1 MTILLL
7 LAIVFFILNILTQT
21 IEYSLSILSKEEKKI
36 LNSTTSSHNINVK
49 LYNSKPTFF
58 LSTIILLK
66 IISFVCFLL
75 NIFFIYFLLFCNFE
89 ILNIIIFITT
99 SLILVMFSN
108 YILPILIVGNNP
120 KKYFV
125 KISPLIRISSLIFYP
140 FVWIIE
146 QSSFYIKKR
155 TSSHPTNYIEEITDA
170 IENRRNEEENS
181 ESKILKSIVNF
192 SDIAVK
198 EIMKSRLDVVAVDY
212 DFNFNKLYQ
221 IILDAG
227 YSRMPVYKKSFD
239 NIVGVLYIK
248 DLLPFLDNKNLD
260 VDWHS
265 LIRSPIFVPESKKI
279 IDLLRELQ
287 EKKVHLAI
295 VVDEYG
301 GTSGIVTLEDIM
313 EEVVG
318 DINDEFDSEEVIYS
332 KINEKNYYFEAKT
345 SINDFCKITN
355 TETDY
360 FDDVKGESDSL
371 AGLILEHSGK
381 IPENN
386 ETIKIKRFL
395 FKVVASDKRRIK
407 KIKITIEDEE

>member
-1 MTILLL
+1 MPILVL
-7 LAIVFFILNILTQT
+7 LAIVFFALNILTHT
-21 IEYSLSILSKEEKKI
+21 IEYALSILSKEEKKV
-36 LNSTTSSHNINVK
+36 LYSSNTSHNKNVK
-49 LYNSKPTFF
+49 LYNNKPTLFV
-58 LSTIILLK
+58 STIVLLK
-66 IISFVCFLL
+66 FISFISLL
-75 NIFFIYFLLFCNFE
+75 LCVFFIYFLIFCNFE
-89 ILNIIIFITT
+89 ILNILIFVLI
-99 SLILVMFSN
+99 SLAMLILSN
-108 YILPILIVGNNP
+108 FILPRLIVRNKP
-120 KKYFV
+120 KRYFI
-125 KISPLIRISSLIFYP
+125 KISPLIKISSIILYP
-140 FVWIIE
+140 FVKILE
-146 QSSFYIKKR
+146 QSSIYLKKR
-155 TSSHPTNYIEEITDA
+155 TTFHSSNYIEEITDA
-170 IENRRNEEENS
+170 IENNKNEEEFN
-181 ESKILKSIVNF
+181 ENKILKSIVGF
-192 SDIAVK
+192 SDTAVK

-212 DFNFNKLYQ
+212 DYNFCKLYQ

-227 YSRMPVYKKSFD
+227 YSRMPVFKKSFD
-239 NIVGVLYIK
+239 NIIGVLYIK

-265 LIRSPIFVPESKKI
+265 LLRTPVFVPESKKI

-318 DINDEFDSEEVIYS
+318 EINDEFDSEEVAFS

-360 FDDVKGESDSL
+360 FDEVKGESDSL

-386 ETIKIKRFL
+386 ETIKIKKFL
-395 FKVVASDKRRIK
+395 FKVIASDKRRIK
-407 KIKITIEDEE
+407 RIKITIEDEE

>member
-1 MTILLL
+1 MSILIL
-7 LAIVFFILNILTQT
+7 LAIVFFILNIFSYS
-21 IEYSLSILSKEEKKI
+21 IEYALSILSKDEKKV
-36 LNSTTSSHNINVK
+36 LYNSHSSHDKNVK
-49 LYNSKPTFF
+49 LYNNKPTF
-58 LSTIILLK
+58 LVSTIVLLK
-66 IISFVCFLL
+66 FISFISLL
-75 NIFFIYFLLFCNFE
+75 LSIFFIYFSIFCSFGL
-89 ILNIIIFITT
+89 LNILIFVAI
-99 SLILVMFSN
+99 SLILVMLSN
-108 YILPILIVGNNP
+108 FILPRFIVGNTP
-120 KKYFV
+120 KKHFLQILPFIKFCSIILYPFV
-125 KISPLIRISSLIFYP
+125 KILELSSAYL
-140 FVWIIE
+140 
-146 QSSFYIKKR
+146 KKR
-155 TSSHPTNYIEEITDA
+155 TTFHSSNYIEEITDA
-170 IENRRNEEENS
+170 IENNQNKEENN
-181 ESKILKSIVNF
+181 ESKILKSIVGF
-192 SDIAVK
+192 SDTAVK

-212 DFNFNKLYQ
+212 DFNFGKLYQ

-227 YSRMPVYKKSFD
+227 YSRMPVFKKSFD

-265 LIRSPIFVPESKKI
+265 LIRTPVFVPESKKI

-318 DINDEFDSEEVIYS
+318 EINDEFDSEEVVFS

-345 SINDFCKITN
+345 SINDFCKITK

-360 FDDVKGESDSL
+360 FDEVKGESDSL

-386 ETIKIKRFL
+386 ETIKIKKFL

-407 KIKITIEDEE
+407 KIKITIEEED